1 MSYKRKLIYWSG
13 GLFLLLLISILLSN
27 MIGSVKVPMTDTI
40 NILSSHLPFMDIEQ
54 TWTVGQEAIVWDLRL
69 PRIFLA
75 IVVGAML
82 SLSGVAFQGILHNP
96 LAEPYILG
104 VSSGAALGAASSMIF
119 LSGGIGYFLGNFTI
133 PLFALIGALITLT
146 IVMLLA
152 NVQNQRGNQSLI
164 LAGVVIQSLSGAVLT
179 FLITISGDRIQSIIY
194 WTMGSLANKDWVD
207 VLILLPILLIGG
219 TYLMF
224 QAQDLNVLA
233 LGDRAATHLGMNVE
247 RKKITILILGS
258 LLAAT
263 AVSIVGIIG
272 FVGLIIPHLMRLLVG
287 PDHRILLPV
296 TTLAGASFLL
306 WTDTL
311 ARTIEPSRELPIGVL
326 TAFIGAPVFAY
337 FLRRGLRGKKS

>member
-1 MSYKRKLIYWSG
+1 MNYKRKLIIWSG
-13 GLFLLLLISILLSN
+13 GLFLLLLISIILTN
-27 MIGSVKVPMTDTI
+27 MIGSVRVPIANTI
-40 NILSSHLPFMDIEQ
+40 GILSSHLPYLDIEQ

-69 PRIFLA
+69 PRIILA
-75 IVVGAML
+75 IIVGAML
-82 SLSGVAFQGILHNP
+82 ALSGVAFQGILHNP

-119 LSGGIGYFLGNFTI
+119 LNGSVGYFLGGFTV

-152 NVQNQRGNQSLI
+152 NVSNQRGNQSLI
-164 LAGVVIQSLSGAVLT
+164 LAGVVIQSLAGAVLT
-179 FLITISGDRIQSIIY
+179 FLITISGDKIQSIIY
-194 WTMGSLANKDWVD
+194 WTMGSLANKDWID
-207 VLILLPILLIGG
+207 VLILLPFLLLGG
-219 TYLMF
+219 TYLII
-224 QAQDLNVLA
+224 QSQELNVMS

-247 RKKITILILGS
+247 RKKISILVVAS

-287 PDHRILLPV
+287 SDHRVLLPV
-296 TTLAGASFLL
+296 TTLAGSIFLL

-311 ARTIEPSRELPIGVL
+311 ARTIEPSREIPIGVL

-337 FLRRGLRGKKS
+337 FLRKSLRGKSS